1 MYETFRVV
9 CPVMISYIKWNY
21 RLTVSDEYCEG
32 CLRTCVCCSG
42 TLWSDYS
49 RLDFCRPGGFR
60 ATLPMLKIPWPPMTT
75 GRAVLAVVFV
85 RRVYALSDEHLIPL
99 PTDGE
104 ENNQILVQT
113 SDTVSTLPLLADR
126 CVLH

>member
-1 MYETFRVV
+1 MCAALARCGVIIHVWTSAGLGAFG
-9 CPVMISYIKWNY
+9 P
-21 RLTVSDEYCEG
+21 
-32 CLRTCVCCSG
+32 
-42 TLWSDYS
+42 
-49 RLDFCRPGGFR
+49 
-60 ATLPMLKIPWPPMTT
+60 TLPMLKIPWPPMTT